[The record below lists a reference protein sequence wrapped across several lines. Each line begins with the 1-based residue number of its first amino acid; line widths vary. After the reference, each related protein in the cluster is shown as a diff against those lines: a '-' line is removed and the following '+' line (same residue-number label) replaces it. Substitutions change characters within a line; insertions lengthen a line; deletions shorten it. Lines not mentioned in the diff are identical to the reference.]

1 MGRAA
6 RGWRGAK
13 ERETPSVLGDD
24 GPVGPLEFLL
34 VLSHVAH
41 TLGRSLVSQCYTTN
55 RAHKVPVRILLA
67 HSRRHSLTGTTADR
81 SRRAWREERVS
92 PQTCKWPKQ
101 VRLHCLLGLGE
112 VKELRKDRVQG
123 CRVISQRGQCAKD
136 RTRRSRV
143 INQCGDMGRG
153 GEECKTRSFK
163 FPSSFTPQ
171 RSPALPIA
179 QHKLHDS
186 AGLAHACAMPQT
198 GRTQRRM
205 STTDLAAI
213 WGLEGNELRHAL
225 VRGWAR
231 GWAIHF
237 LPLLYTKCRVTSL
250 NLGLK
255 RVGRVK
261 FRH

>member
-1 MGRAA
+1 MRPCERRSGAYAHEPAHTRLRTRACAHEPTHTSVGSLHAGAGCGGMGRAA

-41 TLGRSLVSQCYTTN
+41 TLGRSLISQCYTTN
-55 RAHKVPVRILLA
+55 RAHKVPVIILLA

-101 VRLHCLLGLGE
+101 VRLHCLLGRGE
-112 VKELRKDRVQG
+112 VKELRKDRVQV

-143 INQCGDMGRG
+143 INQCGDIGRG
-153 GEECKTRSFK
+153 GEECRTRSFK
-163 FPSSFTPQ
+163 LPSSFTTPNDPLHSPSSSTNLACMTRQ
-171 RSPALPIA
+171 DWLMLAPCRRQAERS
-179 QHKLHDS
+179 
-186 AGLAHACAMPQT
+186 GT
-198 GRTQRRM
+198 
-205 STTDLAAI
+205 
-213 WGLEGNELRHAL
+213 
-225 VRGWAR
+225 
-231 GWAIHF
+231 
-237 LPLLYTKCRVTSL
+237 
-250 NLGLK
+250 
-255 RVGRVK
+255 
-261 FRH
+261 